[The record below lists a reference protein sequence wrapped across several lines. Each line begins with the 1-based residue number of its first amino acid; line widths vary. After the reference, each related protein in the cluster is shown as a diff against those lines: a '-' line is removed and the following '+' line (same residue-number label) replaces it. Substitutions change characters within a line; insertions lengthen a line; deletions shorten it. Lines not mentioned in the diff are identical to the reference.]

1 MDELLNEGVAQM
13 EALEEAT
20 PDFLV
25 AFLIL
30 SLALAAALVLH
41 WLLQRFLVR
50 FVAPRDLFW
59 RSLVVRTANAS
70 RLAFAVGGL
79 ALAAPLAP
87 LPENVAGL
95 LYHVLLIGFIAIMMR
110 LAQLAMHIF
119 TTLHL
124 RRFKLGAEDDLLAR
138 KHVTQ
143 MRILQRIAGTL
154 ILILGIGAMLMT
166 FDTVRQYGI
175 SLLASAGAAGIV
187 VGLALQPMLKNLFAG
202 IQLAITQPIRI
213 DDALIIEGEYGNVE
227 EITSTYV
234 VIRAWDRR
242 RLIIPLNYFM
252 ERPFQNWTRDET
264 ALIGVVL
271 LYVDFSVPVA
281 VLREKAEEIVRASSL
296 WDGETFALQ
305 VTDLRET
312 TMEIR
317 VLASGA
323 DSGDVFS
330 LRCDIREQLIA
341 FLADNYP
348 HTLPRFR
355 AEMNA
360 GEAPGRQPAL
370 HHEANPEGGRQ

>member
-1 MDELLNEGVAQM
+1 MDGLLNEGAAQL
-13 EALEEAT
+13 EALTEVT
-20 PDFLV
+20 PDFLA

-30 SLALAAALVLH
+30 SVALAAALVLH
-41 WLLQRFLVR
+41 WLLHRFLIR

-59 RSLVVRTANAS
+59 RSLVARTTNAL

-87 LPENVAGL
+87 LPETVARIL
-95 LYHVLLIGFIAIMMR
+95 HHVLLIGFIAIVMR

-124 RRFKLGAEDDLLAR
+124 RRFKLDAEDELLAR

-143 MRILQRIAGTL
+143 MRILQRIAGML

-202 IQLAITQPIRI
+202 IQLAVTQPIRI
-213 DDALIIEGEYGNVE
+213 DDALVVEGEYGNVE

-234 VIRAWDRR
+234 VVRAWDRR
-242 RLIIPLNYFM
+242 RLIIPLNYFI

-264 ALIGVVL
+264 ALIGVVFF
-271 LYVDFSVPVA
+271 YVDFSVPVA
-281 VLREKAEEIVRASSL
+281 VLRKKAEEIVRASPL
-296 WDGETFALQ
+296 WDGETFAVQ

-312 TMEIR
+312 TMEVR

-330 LRCDIREQLIA
+330 LKCDIREQLIA
-341 FLADNYP
+341 FLATNYP
-348 HTLPRFR
+348 QSLPRFR
-355 AEMNA
+355 AETDA
-360 GEAPGRQPAL
+360 SEAPVRQPAF
-370 HHEANPEGGRQ
+370 HYEANPEGGRQ